1 MRIAIAQMNTRAG
14 DFAATVDAMGLYG
27 ERAAAA
33 GADLLVYPAPAL
45 MGPDPMGLSEQ
56 QGYVFDVTEA
66 LGKLAERLRVPALV
80 PFMMGLGAN
89 PGVDVAYVRDG
100 TVLPVVLASWLG
112 ALGQAAPDGEAARS
126 QTPDA
131 RPQLP
136 FGRPACI
143 SVDGVDVGLSLTFE
157 DLDAFASGDVS
168 ADVICHIPVDG
179 FDTDDVATCLAP
191 AVSDGCFTQDASD
204 ANAWLVAAGAVGGY
218 EDAVYAGGSFV
229 MAPWGELA
237 AAAPS
242 FSEDLLVC
250 DIDVMGEGPLA
261 DPVDAPALD
270 RERLLWEACSL
281 ALRDQVDKRGLA
293 GVTLAVD
300 GGLGSAALA
309 ALAVDAV
316 GPLRVSALV
325 CAEGEALRDAREL
338 VRALRIRDVDELSSA
353 DLARAAELVGGDVDG
368 EALGRGLVQARL
380 FAQAATEGR
389 LALSAADKTE
399 LAVGE
404 ADAPV
409 STGGAFAPFG
419 DVYRSDVARL
429 ARRRNMASQVIPAGS
444 LARIAVPEGLGL
456 AGAATSDE
464 LRVGELDA
472 MLLMHVE
479 RGLGLAGLS
488 AGKLGPDGARR
499 LLERIREG
507 EARRRSGPRYPIV
520 SACSFA
526 ELASPVT
533 DAWID
538 HERDLAA
545 DPRADEIADALRE
558 LAGEAAEG
566 DEGSQAGTEEALDP
580 ERVSEVMGYLKDLA
594 DGRRLRAE
602 ASGAEGDSG
611 AGAGGSDG
619 LWPSGMF
626 SDN

>member
-56 QGYVFDVTEA
+56 EGYVFDVTEA

-112 ALGQAAPDGEAARS
+112 ALGSVVLDGDSARAKSADAPA
-126 QTPDA
+126 
-131 RPQLP
+131 QLP

-143 SVDGVDVGLSLTFE
+143 SVGGVDVGLALTFD

-168 ADVICHIPVDG
+168 ADIVCHIPVDG

-191 AVSDGCFTQDASD
+191 SVSDGCFTQDASD
-204 ANAWLVAAGAVGGY
+204 ANSWLVAAGAVGGY
-218 EDAVYAGGSFV
+218 EDSVYAGGSFV

-237 AAAPS
+237 AVAPS
-242 FSEDLLVC
+242 FVEDLLVC

-261 DPVDAPALD
+261 DPVDAPSFD
-270 RERLLWEACSL
+270 RERMLWDACSL

-300 GGLGSAALA
+300 GGLGTAALA
-309 ALAVDAV
+309 SLAVDAV

-325 CAEGEALRDAREL
+325 CAEGDALKDAREL
-338 VRALRIRDVDELSSA
+338 VRALRIRDVDELSVR
-353 DLARAAELVGGDVDG
+353 DLARAADLVGGDVDA
-368 EALGRGLVQARL
+368 EALGRGLVRARL
-380 FAQAATEGR
+380 FAQAASEGR

-399 LAVGE
+399 LAVGVSGE
-404 ADAPV
+404 PV
-409 STGGAFAPFG
+409 ATAGAFAPLG

-429 ARRRNMASQVIPAGS
+429 ARRRNMVSSVIPARS
-444 LARIAVPEGLGL
+444 LARIRVPEGLGL
-456 AGAATSDE
+456 EEVATSDE

-488 AGKLGPDGARR
+488 AGKLGAEGARR
-499 LLERIREG
+499 LLARIKG
-507 EARRRSGPRYPIV
+507 NEAVRRSGPRYPIV

-533 DAWID
+533 DAWVD
-538 HERDLAA
+538 HERDLAD

-558 LAGEAAEG
+558 LAGEASSAEESPLE
-566 DEGSQAGTEEALDP
+566 DALDP

-594 DGRRLRAE
+594 DGRRLRSE
-602 ASGAEGDSG
+602 ASGGDEDPG
-611 AGAGGSDG
+611 AAGGDG

>member
-56 QGYVFDVTEA
+56 EGYVFDVTEA

-112 ALGQAAPDGEAARS
+112 ALGSVVPDGDSARAKS
-126 QTPDA
+126 ADA
-131 RPQLP
+131 PAQLP

-143 SVDGVDVGLSLTFE
+143 SVGGVDVGLALTFD

-168 ADVICHIPVDG
+168 ADIVCHIPVDG

-191 AVSDGCFTQDASD
+191 SVSDGCFTQDASD
-204 ANAWLVAAGAVGGY
+204 ANSWLVAAGAVGGY
-218 EDAVYAGGSFV
+218 EDSVYAGGSFV

-242 FSEDLLVC
+242 FVEDLLVC

-261 DPVDAPALD
+261 DPVDAPSFD
-270 RERLLWEACSL
+270 RERMLWDACSL

-300 GGLGSAALA
+300 GGLGTAALA
-309 ALAVDAV
+309 SLAVDAV

-325 CAEGEALRDAREL
+325 CAEGDALKDAREL
-338 VRALRIRDVDELSSA
+338 VRALRIRDVDELPTR
-353 DLARAAELVGGDVDG
+353 DLARAADLVGGDVDA
-368 EALGRGLVQARL
+368 EALGRGLVRARL
-380 FAQAATEGR
+380 FAQAASEGR

-399 LAVGE
+399 LAVGVSGE
-404 ADAPV
+404 PV
-409 STGGAFAPFG
+409 ATAGAFAPLG

-429 ARRRNMASQVIPAGS
+429 ARRRNMVSSVIPARS
-444 LARIAVPEGLGL
+444 LARIRVPEGLGL
-456 AGAATSDE
+456 EEVATSDE

-488 AGKLGPDGARR
+488 AGKLGAEGARR
-499 LLERIREG
+499 LLARIKG
-507 EARRRSGPRYPIV
+507 NEAVRRSGPRYPIV

-533 DAWID
+533 DAWVD
-538 HERDLAA
+538 HERDLAD

-558 LAGEAAEG
+558 LAGEASSAEESPLE
-566 DEGSQAGTEEALDP
+566 DALDP

-594 DGRRLRAE
+594 DGRRLRSE
-602 ASGAEGDSG
+602 ASGGDEDPG
-611 AGAGGSDG
+611 AAGGDG

>member
-14 DFAATVDAMGLYG
+14 DFAATIDAMGLYG

-56 QGYVFDVTEA
+56 EGYVFDVTEA

-89 PGVDVAYVRDG
+89 PGVDVAFVRDG

-112 ALGQAAPDGEAARS
+112 ALGSAVPDGDSARAKS
-126 QTPDA
+126 ADA
-131 RPQLP
+131 PAQLP

-143 SVDGVDVGLSLTFE
+143 SVGGVDVGLALTFD

-168 ADVICHIPVDG
+168 ADIVCHIPVDG

-191 AVSDGCFTQDASD
+191 SVSDGCFTQDASD
-204 ANAWLVAAGAVGGY
+204 ANSWLVAAGAVGGY
-218 EDAVYAGGSFV
+218 EDSVYAGGSFV

-237 AAAPS
+237 AVAPS
-242 FSEDLLVC
+242 FVEDLLVC

-261 DPVDAPALD
+261 DPVDAPSFD
-270 RERLLWEACSL
+270 RERMLWDACSL

-300 GGLGSAALA
+300 GGLGTAALA
-309 ALAVDAV
+309 SLAVDAV

-325 CAEGEALRDAREL
+325 CAEGDALKDAREL
-338 VRALRIRDVDELSSA
+338 VRALRIRDVDELSVR
-353 DLARAAELVGGDVDG
+353 DLARAADLVGGDVDA
-368 EALGRGLVQARL
+368 EALGRGLVRARL
-380 FAQAATEGR
+380 FAQAASEGR

-399 LAVGE
+399 LAVGVSGE
-404 ADAPV
+404 PV
-409 STGGAFAPFG
+409 ATAGAFAPLG

-429 ARRRNMASQVIPAGS
+429 ARRRNMVSSVIPARS
-444 LARIAVPEGLGL
+444 LARIRVPEGLGL
-456 AGAATSDE
+456 EEVATSDE

-488 AGKLGPDGARR
+488 AGKLGAEGARR
-499 LLERIREG
+499 LLARIKG
-507 EARRRSGPRYPIV
+507 NEAVRRSGPRYPIV

-533 DAWID
+533 DAWVD
-538 HERDLAA
+538 HGRDLADDA
-545 DPRADEIADALRE
+545 RADEIADALRE
-558 LAGEAAEG
+558 LAGEASSAE
-566 DEGSQAGTEEALDP
+566 ESPLEEALDP

-594 DGRRLRAE
+594 DGRRLRSE
-602 ASGAEGDSG
+602 ASGGDEDPG
-611 AGAGGSDG
+611 AAGGDG

>member
-56 QGYVFDVTEA
+56 EGYVFDVTEA

-112 ALGQAAPDGEAARS
+112 ALGSVVPDGDSARAKS
-126 QTPDA
+126 ADA
-131 RPQLP
+131 PAQLP

-143 SVDGVDVGLSLTFE
+143 SVGGVDVGLALTFD

-168 ADVICHIPVDG
+168 ADIVCHIPVDG

-191 AVSDGCFTQDASD
+191 SVSDGCFTQDASD
-204 ANAWLVAAGAVGGY
+204 ANSWLVAAGAVGGY
-218 EDAVYAGGSFV
+218 EDSVYAGGSFV

-237 AAAPS
+237 AVAPS
-242 FSEDLLVC
+242 FVEDLLVC

-261 DPVDAPALD
+261 DPVDAPSFD
-270 RERLLWEACSL
+270 RERMLWDACSL

-300 GGLGSAALA
+300 GGLGTAALA
-309 ALAVDAV
+309 SLAVDAV

-325 CAEGEALRDAREL
+325 CAEGDALKDAREL
-338 VRALRIRDVDELSSA
+338 VRALRIRDVDELPTR
-353 DLARAAELVGGDVDG
+353 DLARAADLVGGDVDA
-368 EALGRGLVQARL
+368 EALGRGLVRARL
-380 FAQAATEGR
+380 FAQAASEGR

-399 LAVGE
+399 LAVGVSGE
-404 ADAPV
+404 PV
-409 STGGAFAPFG
+409 ATAGAFAPLG

-429 ARRRNMASQVIPAGS
+429 ARRRNMVSSVIPARS
-444 LARIAVPEGLGL
+444 LARIRVPEGLGL
-456 AGAATSDE
+456 EEVATSDE

-488 AGKLGPDGARR
+488 AGKLGAEGARR
-499 LLERIREG
+499 LLARIKG
-507 EARRRSGPRYPIV
+507 NEAVRRSGPRYPIV

-533 DAWID
+533 DAWVD
-538 HERDLAA
+538 HERDLAD

-558 LAGEAAEG
+558 LAGEASSAE
-566 DEGSQAGTEEALDP
+566 ESPLEEALDP

-594 DGRRLRAE
+594 DGRRLRSE
-602 ASGAEGDSG
+602 ASGGDEDPG
-611 AGAGGSDG
+611 AAGGDG

>member
-14 DFAATVDAMGLYG
+14 DFAATIDAMGLYG

-56 QGYVFDVTEA
+56 EGYVFDVTEA
-66 LGKLAERLRVPALV
+66 LGKLAERLCVPALV

-112 ALGQAAPDGEAARS
+112 ALGSAVPDGDSARAKS
-126 QTPDA
+126 ADA
-131 RPQLP
+131 PAQLP

-143 SVDGVDVGLSLTFE
+143 SVGGVDVGLALTFD

-168 ADVICHIPVDG
+168 ADIVCHIPVDG

-191 AVSDGCFTQDASD
+191 SVSDGCFTQDASD
-204 ANAWLVAAGAVGGY
+204 ANSWLVAAGAVGGY
-218 EDAVYAGGSFV
+218 EDSVYAGGSFV

-237 AAAPS
+237 AVAPS
-242 FSEDLLVC
+242 FVEDLLVC

-261 DPVDAPALD
+261 DPVDAPSFD
-270 RERLLWEACSL
+270 RERMLWDACSL

-300 GGLGSAALA
+300 GGLGTAALA
-309 ALAVDAV
+309 SLAVDAV

-325 CAEGEALRDAREL
+325 CAEGDALKDAREL
-338 VRALRIRDVDELSSA
+338 VRALRIRDVDELSVR
-353 DLARAAELVGGDVDG
+353 DLARAADLVGGDVDA
-368 EALGRGLVQARL
+368 EALGRGLVRARL
-380 FAQAATEGR
+380 FAQAASEGR

-399 LAVGE
+399 LAVGVSGE
-404 ADAPV
+404 PV
-409 STGGAFAPFG
+409 ATAGALAPFG

-429 ARRRNMASQVIPAGS
+429 ARRRNMVSSVIPARS
-444 LARIAVPEGLGL
+444 LARIRVPEGLGL
-456 AGAATSDE
+456 EEVATSDE

-488 AGKLGPDGARR
+488 AGKLGAEGARR
-499 LLERIREG
+499 LLARIKG
-507 EARRRSGPRYPIV
+507 NEAVRRSGPRYPIV

-533 DAWID
+533 DAWVD
-538 HERDLAA
+538 HGRDLAD

-558 LAGEAAEG
+558 LAGEASSAE
-566 DEGSQAGTEEALDP
+566 ESPLEEALDP
-580 ERVSEVMGYLKDLA
+580 ERVSEVMGYLKDLS
-594 DGRRLRAE
+594 DGRRLRSE
-602 ASGAEGDSG
+602 ASGEGEDPG
-611 AGAGGSDG
+611 AAGGDG

>member
-56 QGYVFDVTEA
+56 EGYVFDVTEA

-112 ALGQAAPDGEAARS
+112 ALGSVVPDGDSARAKS
-126 QTPDA
+126 ADA
-131 RPQLP
+131 PAQLP

-143 SVDGVDVGLSLTFE
+143 SVGGVDVGLALTFD

-168 ADVICHIPVDG
+168 ADIVCHIPVDG

-191 AVSDGCFTQDASD
+191 SVSDGCFTQDASD
-204 ANAWLVAAGAVGGY
+204 ANSWLVAAGAVGGY
-218 EDAVYAGGSFV
+218 EDSVYAGGSFV

-237 AAAPS
+237 AVAPS
-242 FSEDLLVC
+242 FVEDLLVC

-261 DPVDAPALD
+261 DPVDAPSFD
-270 RERLLWEACSL
+270 RERMLWDACSL

-300 GGLGSAALA
+300 GGLGTAALA
-309 ALAVDAV
+309 SLAVDAV

-325 CAEGEALRDAREL
+325 CAEGDALKDAREL
-338 VRALRIRDVDELSSA
+338 VRALRIRDVDELPTR
-353 DLARAAELVGGDVDG
+353 DLARAADLVGGDVDA
-368 EALGRGLVQARL
+368 EALGRGLVRARL
-380 FAQAATEGR
+380 FAQAASEGR

-399 LAVGE
+399 LAVGVSGE
-404 ADAPV
+404 PV
-409 STGGAFAPFG
+409 ATAGAFAPLG

-429 ARRRNMASQVIPAGS
+429 ARRRNMVSSVIPARS
-444 LARIAVPEGLGL
+444 LARIRVPEGLGL
-456 AGAATSDE
+456 EEVATSDE

-488 AGKLGPDGARR
+488 AGKLGAEGARR
-499 LLERIREG
+499 LLARIKG
-507 EARRRSGPRYPIV
+507 SEAVRRSGPRYPIV

-533 DAWID
+533 DAWVD
-538 HERDLAA
+538 HGRDLAD

-558 LAGEAAEG
+558 LAGEASSAE
-566 DEGSQAGTEEALDP
+566 ESPLEEALDP

-594 DGRRLRAE
+594 DGRRLRSE
-602 ASGAEGDSG
+602 ASGGDEDPG
-611 AGAGGSDG
+611 AAGGDG

>member
-14 DFAATVDAMGLYG
+14 DFAATVDAMGLFG

-56 QGYVFDVTEA
+56 EGYVFDVTEA

-112 ALGQAAPDGEAARS
+112 ALGSVVPDGDSARAKS
-126 QTPDA
+126 ADEPA
-131 RPQLP
+131 QLP

-143 SVDGVDVGLSLTFE
+143 SVGGVDVGLALTFD

-168 ADVICHIPVDG
+168 ADIVCHIPVDG

-191 AVSDGCFTQDASD
+191 SVSDGCFTQDASD
-204 ANAWLVAAGAVGGY
+204 ANSWLVAAGAVGGY
-218 EDAVYAGGSFV
+218 EDSVYAGGSFV

-237 AAAPS
+237 AVAPS
-242 FSEDLLVC
+242 FVEDLLVC

-261 DPVDAPALD
+261 DPVDAPSFD
-270 RERLLWEACSL
+270 RERMLWDACSL

-300 GGLGSAALA
+300 GGLGTAALA
-309 ALAVDAV
+309 SLAVDAV

-325 CAEGEALRDAREL
+325 CAEGDALKDAREL
-338 VRALRIRDVDELSSA
+338 VRALRIRDVDELPTR
-353 DLARAAELVGGDVDG
+353 DLARAADLVGGDVDA
-368 EALGRGLVQARL
+368 EALGRGLVRARL
-380 FAQAATEGR
+380 FAQAASEGR

-399 LAVGE
+399 LAVGVSGE
-404 ADAPV
+404 PV
-409 STGGAFAPFG
+409 ATAGAFAPLG

-429 ARRRNMASQVIPAGS
+429 ARRRNMVSSVIPARS
-444 LARIAVPEGLGL
+444 LARIRVPEGLGL
-456 AGAATSDE
+456 EEVATSDE

-488 AGKLGPDGARR
+488 AGKLGAEGARR
-499 LLERIREG
+499 LLARIKG
-507 EARRRSGPRYPIV
+507 NEAVRRSGPRYPIV

-533 DAWID
+533 DAWVD
-538 HERDLAA
+538 HGRDLAD

-558 LAGEAAEG
+558 LAGEASSAE
-566 DEGSQAGTEEALDP
+566 ESPLEEALDP

-594 DGRRLRAE
+594 DGRRLRSE
-602 ASGAEGDSG
+602 ASGGDEDPG
-611 AGAGGSDG
+611 AAGGDG

>member
-56 QGYVFDVTEA
+56 EGYVFDVTEA

-112 ALGQAAPDGEAARS
+112 ALGSVVPDGDSARAKS
-126 QTPDA
+126 ADEPA
-131 RPQLP
+131 QLP

-143 SVDGVDVGLSLTFE
+143 SVGGVDVGLALTFD

-168 ADVICHIPVDG
+168 ADIVCHIPVDG

-191 AVSDGCFTQDASD
+191 SVSDGCFTQDASD
-204 ANAWLVAAGAVGGY
+204 ANSWLVAAGAVGGY
-218 EDAVYAGGSFV
+218 EDSVYAGGSFV

-237 AAAPS
+237 AVAPS
-242 FSEDLLVC
+242 FVEDLLVC

-261 DPVDAPALD
+261 DPVDAPSFD
-270 RERLLWEACSL
+270 RERMLWDACSL

-300 GGLGSAALA
+300 GGLGTAALA
-309 ALAVDAV
+309 SLAVDAV

-325 CAEGEALRDAREL
+325 CAEGDALKDAREL
-338 VRALRIRDVDELSSA
+338 VRALRIRDVDELPTR
-353 DLARAAELVGGDVDG
+353 DLARAADLVGGDVDA
-368 EALGRGLVQARL
+368 EALGRGLVRARL
-380 FAQAATEGR
+380 FAQAASEGR

-399 LAVGE
+399 LAVGVSGE
-404 ADAPV
+404 PV
-409 STGGAFAPFG
+409 ATAGAFAPLG

-429 ARRRNMASQVIPAGS
+429 ARRRNMVSSVIPARS
-444 LARIAVPEGLGL
+444 LARIRVPEGLGL
-456 AGAATSDE
+456 EEVATSDE

-488 AGKLGPDGARR
+488 AGKLGAEGARR
-499 LLERIREG
+499 LLARIKG
-507 EARRRSGPRYPIV
+507 NEAVRRSGPRYPIV

-533 DAWID
+533 DAWVD
-538 HERDLAA
+538 HERDLAD

-558 LAGEAAEG
+558 LAGEVSSAEESPLE
-566 DEGSQAGTEEALDP
+566 DALDP

-594 DGRRLRAE
+594 DGRRLRSE
-602 ASGAEGDSG
+602 ASGGDEGPG
-611 AGAGGSDG
+611 AAGGDG

>member
-1 MRIAIAQMNTRAG
+1 MRIAVAQMNTRAG

-45 MGPDPMGLSEQ
+45 MGPDPMGLSERE
-56 QGYVFDVTEA
+56 GYVFDVTEA

-112 ALGQAAPDGEAARS
+112 ALGSAVPDGDSARAKS
-126 QTPDA
+126 AYAPA
-131 RPQLP
+131 QLP
-136 FGRPACI
+136 FGRPARI
-143 SVDGVDVGLSLTFE
+143 SVDGVDVGLALSFE

-168 ADVICHIPVDG
+168 ADIICHIPVDG

-191 AVSDGCFTQDASD
+191 SVSDGCFTQDASD
-204 ANAWLVAAGAVGGY
+204 ANSWLVAAGAVGGY
-218 EDAVYAGGSFV
+218 EDSVYAGGSFV

-237 AAAPS
+237 AVAPS
-242 FSEDLLVC
+242 FVEDLLVC

-261 DPVDAPALD
+261 DPVDAHSFD
-270 RERLLWEACSL
+270 RERMLWDACSL

-300 GGLGSAALA
+300 GGLGTAALA
-309 ALAVDAV
+309 SLAVDAV

-325 CAEGEALRDAREL
+325 CAEGDALKDAREL
-338 VRALRIRDVDELSSA
+338 VRALRIRDVDELSVR
-353 DLARAAELVGGDVDG
+353 DLARAADLVGGDVDTD
-368 EALGRGLVQARL
+368 ALGRGLVRARL
-380 FAQAATEGR
+380 FAQAASEGR

-399 LAVGE
+399 LAVGASGE
-404 ADAPV
+404 PV
-409 STGGAFAPFG
+409 ATAGAFAPFG

-429 ARRRNMASQVIPAGS
+429 ARRRNMVSSVIPAGS
-444 LARIAVPEGLGL
+444 LARIRVPEGLGL
-456 AGAATSDE
+456 EEVAASDE

-488 AGKLGPDGARR
+488 AGKLGSEGARR
-499 LLERIREG
+499 LLARIKG
-507 EARRRSGPRYPIV
+507 NEAVRRSGPRYPIV

-533 DAWID
+533 DAWVD
-538 HERDLAA
+538 HERDLAD

-558 LAGEAAEG
+558 LAGEASSAEESPLE
-566 DEGSQAGTEEALDP
+566 DALDP
-580 ERVSEVMGYLKDLA
+580 ERVSEVMGYLKDLS
-594 DGRRLRAE
+594 DGRRLRSE
-602 ASGAEGDSG
+602 ASGEGEGNDGASG
-611 AGAGGSDG
+611 GDG

>member
-56 QGYVFDVTEA
+56 EGYVFDVTEA

-112 ALGQAAPDGEAARS
+112 VLGSAVPDGDSARAKS
-126 QTPDA
+126 ADA
-131 RPQLP
+131 PAQLP

-143 SVDGVDVGLSLTFE
+143 SVGGVDVGLALTFD

-168 ADVICHIPVDG
+168 ADIVCHIPVDG

-191 AVSDGCFTQDASD
+191 SVSDGCFTQDASD
-204 ANAWLVAAGAVGGY
+204 ANSWLVAAGAVGGY
-218 EDAVYAGGSFV
+218 EDSVYAGGSFV

-237 AAAPS
+237 AVAPS
-242 FSEDLLVC
+242 FVEDLLVC

-261 DPVDAPALD
+261 DPVDAPSFD
-270 RERLLWEACSL
+270 RERMLWDACSL

-300 GGLGSAALA
+300 GGLGTAALA
-309 ALAVDAV
+309 SLAVDAV

-325 CAEGEALRDAREL
+325 CAEGDALKDAREL
-338 VRALRIRDVDELSSA
+338 VRALRIRDVDELPTR
-353 DLARAAELVGGDVDG
+353 DLARAADLVGGDVDA
-368 EALGRGLVQARL
+368 EALGRGLVRARL
-380 FAQAATEGR
+380 FAQAASEGR

-399 LAVGE
+399 LAVGVSGE
-404 ADAPV
+404 PV
-409 STGGAFAPFG
+409 ATAGAFAPLG

-429 ARRRNMASQVIPAGS
+429 ARRRNMVSSVIPARS
-444 LARIAVPEGLGL
+444 LARIRVPEGLGL
-456 AGAATSDE
+456 EEVATSDE

-488 AGKLGPDGARR
+488 AGKLGAEGARR
-499 LLERIREG
+499 LLARIKG
-507 EARRRSGPRYPIV
+507 NEAVRRSGPRYPIV

-533 DAWID
+533 DAWVD
-538 HERDLAA
+538 HERDLAD

-558 LAGEAAEG
+558 LAGEASSVE
-566 DEGSQAGTEEALDP
+566 ESPLEEALDP

-594 DGRRLRAE
+594 DGRRLRSE
-602 ASGAEGDSG
+602 ASGEGEDPG
-611 AGAGGSDG
+611 AAGGDG